1 MKNLILSIIILNG
14 GKMST
19 QFLGLFG
26 DIVNSIGNAF
36 SGIANWINDK
46 IGDQIDAMLTIIM
59 KLVYE
64 ILKVFF
70 IIIDFVQLVFRK
82 MAGLDTVYLQ
92 DGTEHNNDLALL
104 LFKNEAVQSALI
116 ALTVTAVVLVFVVTF
131 VAIIRS
137 HYTAKEAKDTAVGPI
152 IGKAFKA
159 IFSFIFVPIVCYF
172 GVYVSNGLLK
182 TVDEATRV
190 SGALTISGEVF
201 ATSAM
206 NANRARIDK
215 NFLKE
220 LTGGMDEQTGQQAN
234 KETPLNPDCIFNAD
248 NSSQY
253 ITSKS
258 SADKIDRAFASK
270 MKAPEDTDIVADAD
284 TYRFM
289 YRQSSPGKISNFDY
303 MNTDLVFVYYDLLK
317 FNWLFAFVSC
327 FFVTATLLVSAMG
340 IIQRLF
346 EITILF
352 AISPPFIAIMPLDNG
367 NAFKMWTR
375 KFINATLIMYGTV
388 IALNF
393 FFIIAPV
400 LQSINLFGSENEIA
414 TYGKLTCD
422 LFNGIAHILF
432 IMCGSL
438 VIKDFTDL
446 VNQLVTGDK
455 DAKNDSLNKRGANVG
470 KEIQGNMAKGLQ
482 TMDATYGRAKRK
494 WNDYH
499 SAENVQKRKEA
510 KEQKAADNAGV
521 EAAVMEGKVGTL
533 GAMAMKR
540 DLARQRKG
548 KGPSLLQRT
557 RSAEFAQA
565 TKEAHER
572 GQSEY
577 LGMEKDPNTGEI
589 KRSGKGAIDVAEAN
603 ASRYNRFRLKSTAG
617 SARREASKAMV
628 NKYRNDESGWTQGR
642 KDYVHDRDD
651 WVAIDKKRRAAEQQL
666 IQQGYSKSE
675 ARKLSKQSARVQ
687 STSTGR
693 YSDQSHIK
701 QNMKQHNKDFK
712 KDRINVSERKQNK
725 KKNP

>member
-1 MKNLILSIIILNG
+1 
-14 GKMST
+14 MST

-92 DGTEHNNDLALL
+92 DGTPHSQDLALL
-104 LFKNEAVQSALI
+104 LFRNEAVQSALI

-215 NFLKE
+215 NFLAE
-220 LTGGMDEQTGQQAN
+220 LTGGMDEAGNQAN
-234 KETPLNPDCIFNAD
+234 IETPLNPDGIFNAD
-248 NSSQY
+248 NTSQY
-253 ITSKS
+253 VTSKS

-270 MKAPEDTDIVADAD
+270 MAAPEGTDIVADAD
-284 TYRFM
+284 KYRFM

-352 AISPPFIAIMPLDNG
+352 AISPPFVAIMPLDNG

-393 FFIIAPV
+393 FFIIAPI
-400 LQSINLFGSENEIA
+400 LQSINLFGSANEIA

-455 DAKNDSLNKRGANVG
+455 DADKVSLNKRGANVG
-470 KEIQGNMAKGLQ
+470 REIQGNMAKGLQ

-499 SAENVQKRKEA
+499 SAENVQKRQEARAEKQAAKEDKAARHAVAAAMYKSGEVGLRGAARINRGMKEKQTGKKSLATKVFGENQSQDYQNQMKKADVVSKGYQNTLA
-510 KEQKAADNAGV
+510 KEQSNANNLGVFHPIAKMGMTQRVKAASSVKGRYTQTNSTAEMKALNEAKGVKKKLKKDIKANVKANRQAGDGFFEARRNAN
-521 EAAVMEGKVGTL
+521 KNT
-533 GAMAMKR
+533 
-540 DLARQRKG
+540 
-548 KGPSLLQRT
+548 
-557 RSAEFAQA
+557 
-565 TKEAHER
+565 
-572 GQSEY
+572 
-577 LGMEKDPNTGEI
+577 TGEVTD
-589 KRSGKGAIDVAEAN
+589 KFGNKHTVHKGSID
-603 ASRYNRFRLKSTAG
+603 STIG
-617 SARREASKAMV
+617 
-628 NKYRNDESGWTQGR
+628 YR
-642 KDYVHDRDD
+642 KDSVR
-651 WVAIDKKRRAAEQQL
+651 
-666 IQQGYSKSE
+666 GS
-675 ARKLSKQSARVQ
+675 RKNLK
-687 STSTGR
+687 
-693 YSDQSHIK
+693 
-701 QNMKQHNKDFK
+701 
-712 KDRINVSERKQNK
+712 
-725 KKNP
+725 

>member
-1 MKNLILSIIILNG
+1 
-14 GKMST
+14 MST

-26 DIVNSIGNAF
+26 DIVNSISNAF
-36 SGIANWINDK
+36 SGVVNWINDK
-46 IGDQIDAMLTIIM
+46 IGEQIDAMITIIM

-70 IIIDFVQLVFRK
+70 IVLDFIQLIFRK
-82 MAGLDTVYLQ
+82 MAGLDTVYMQ
-92 DGTEHNNDLALL
+92 DGTAYSGDLALL
-104 LFKNEAVQSALI
+104 LFRNDAVQSALI
-116 ALTVTAVVLVFVVTF
+116 ALTVTAVVLVFMATF

-137 HYTAKEAKDTAVGPI
+137 HYKAKETKDTAAGPI

-172 GVYVSNGLLK
+172 GVYVSNGLLR
-182 TVDEATRV
+182 TVDEATRI

-201 ATSAM
+201 AASAM
-206 NANRARIDK
+206 NANRARIDA
-215 NFLKE
+215 NFLEK
-220 LTGGMDEQTGQQAN
+220 LTGGMDDSGNQTN
-234 KETPLNPDCIFNAD
+234 IETPLNPDCIFNAD
-248 NSSQY
+248 NTSQY
-253 ITSKS
+253 VTSKT
-258 SADKIDRAFASK
+258 SADKIDKAFASK
-270 MKAPEDTDIVADAD
+270 MAAPDGTNIIASYDD
-284 TYRFM
+284 YKFM

-327 FFVTATLLVSAMG
+327 FFVAATLLVAAMG
-340 IIQRLF
+340 VVTRLF

-352 AISPPFIAIMPLDNG
+352 AISPPFIALMPLDDG

-388 IALNF
+388 VALNF
-393 FFIIAPV
+393 FFIIAPI
-400 LQSINLFGSENEIA
+400 LQSINLFGSPEEIA
-414 TYGKLTCD
+414 AYGKVTCD
-422 LFNGIAHILF
+422 LFNGFAHILF

-438 VIKDFTDL
+438 VIKDFSNLIDI
-446 VNQLVTGDK
+446 LVTGDK
-455 DAKNDSLNKRGANVG
+455 DIVKNGETLGARGSSSA

-521 EAAVMEGKVGTL
+521 DAAVAEGKIGTL

-557 RSAEFAQA
+557 RSSEFADA
-565 TKEAHER
+565 TREAHER

-577 LGMEKDPNTGEI
+577 LGMERDENGNMV
-589 KRSGKGAIDVAEAN
+589 RSGKGFIDVGNAN
-603 ASRYNRFRLKSTAG
+603 AGRFNKLRYRSTDH
-617 SARREASKAMV
+617 SARKEAAKSMV
-628 NKYRNDESGWTQGR
+628 NKHREEGATDEMKAYREARMHSSNIAERLTE
-642 KDYVHDRDD
+642 KEDYAR
-651 WVAIDKKRRAAEQQL
+651 
-666 IQQGYSKSE
+666 QQGYSKEEAKKYAHDHTREYVDGIGFAKADEVKAVLKSSE
-675 ARKLSKQSARVQ
+675 KDLKASRLS
-687 STSTGR
+687 
-693 YSDQSHIK
+693 
-701 QNMKQHNKDFK
+701 
-712 KDRINVSERKQNK
+712 VSERKQSK
-725 KKNP
+725 KR